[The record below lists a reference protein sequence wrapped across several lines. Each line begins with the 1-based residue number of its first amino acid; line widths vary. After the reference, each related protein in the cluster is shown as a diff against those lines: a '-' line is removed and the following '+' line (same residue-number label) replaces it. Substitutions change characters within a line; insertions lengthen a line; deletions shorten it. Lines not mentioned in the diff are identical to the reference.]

1 MSLSVNCTGLAV
13 NQEPPQHI
21 PLAPLGT
28 VAPTQFKEHPLNPST
43 SITNINCLL
52 SPVSR
57 TPLKFYMATESETRE
72 REQWRVLQTESSEN
86 SSLRKVIELTKQVPP
101 GVPQSAVILP
111 HVNSPKPSGE
121 TVRYRIVPN
130 IPLQDSGSTKNNSI
144 PFLSVSGHVSS
155 KEDVFSKS
163 LYSVPTLTPP
173 LSPLPDLVRAVEPVQ
188 FESSDTIQ
196 ESVTRLLSSSL
207 RFARQ
212 ALCVGRI
219 SLRDQI
225 ILMEESWKEMFILA
239 AAYWEL
245 PLEFG
250 PLLNSEAGSQDAA
263 TTRIKLDVARGFQ
276 ELVARIRSL
285 HLDSNEFACLKAIVL
300 FTSGMLNRFPFDN
313 IGFVNCAHAQKT
325 THFSINI

>member
-1 MSLSVNCTGLAV
+1 
-13 NQEPPQHI
+13 
-21 PLAPLGT
+21 
-28 VAPTQFKEHPLNPST
+28 
-43 SITNINCLL
+43 
-52 SPVSR
+52 
-57 TPLKFYMATESETRE
+57 MATESETRE